1 MNEQLLT
8 LCVYLNEKAE
18 VKIANSASNIRGC
31 NNMYI
36 TTFAALIDEKRTQH
50 WIENK
55 EKLFIFI

>member
-1 MNEQLLT
+1 
-8 LCVYLNEKAE
+8 LNEKAE